1 MVEEG
6 DNFSVITESNVEP
19 LAQNKVDEHKATKSA
34 QMAKAHHSALSEV
47 IDIYYKLYT
56 FMCEYYYI
64 IVPWLHFVH
73 FVGMN

>member
-1 MVEEG
+1 MVEGG

-19 LAQNKVDEHKATKSA
+19 LAQNKVDEHWATQSP
-34 QMAKAHHSALSEV
+34 QIAKARHSALSEV

-64 IVPWLHFVH
+64 VP
-73 FVGMN
+73 